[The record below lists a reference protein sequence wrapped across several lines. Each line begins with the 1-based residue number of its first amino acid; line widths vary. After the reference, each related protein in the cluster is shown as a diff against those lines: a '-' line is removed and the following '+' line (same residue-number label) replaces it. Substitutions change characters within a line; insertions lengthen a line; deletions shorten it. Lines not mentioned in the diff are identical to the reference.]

1 MILDPLAPSDRDALA
16 NLISRV
22 LVAHASN
29 QGIDLFATTD
39 KETPTLKRKGFIDGS
54 VGDEA
59 EAC

>member
-39 KETPTLKRKGFIDGS
+39 KETPS
-54 VGDEA
+54 
-59 EAC
+59 